1 MRMCQVIR
9 PRLTAVGVLR
19 SSPTRALDL
28 LIAMGSGRKVGT
40 MGENVIIDGGL
51 S

>member
-1 MRMCQVIR
+1 MYEVIR

-19 SSPTRALDL
+19 SSPTRALKPL
-28 LIAMGSGRKVGT
+28 NVMGSGRKVGT